1 MRSRLDCSPQGAV
14 LAKATLLAV
23 GLAVAGNPAVAQ
35 LPLGAGGQLQQ
46 IPPQPLLDKPA
57 PDIDLRRPEATAE
70 AVPAGP
76 KIAVRT
82 LRITGQTIF
91 TETELLAA
99 TAFQAGSQLD
109 LNDLRG
115 LAARITNFYTERGYF
130 LAQAYVPAQDV
141 AGDSVTIAVIEGRYG
156 KIGLNNQSRLSAR
169 TANGVLGG
177 LSSGDIV
184 ATRPLERRLLLLSD
198 IPGVAVRST
207 LSPGTAAGTSDL
219 LVDLTPGHS
228 ITGSIEGDNAGNRY
242 TGAWRAGG
250 TVNLNNAAGI
260 GDVLSLRVLTSFDGL
275 AYARAS
281 YQALVGKAT
290 VGVAFAHLDYELGR
304 EFESLDASGNA
315 EVASLYFSY
324 PLVRSRR
331 GNLYLQAGADARWFE
346 DKFGFIP
353 SVSFRRTQVGSIGLS
368 GDVRYSSGFTL
379 YSASVS
385 FGNLDIRSPAD
396 RAIDAA
402 TARADGGYGKLQA
415 SFARLQTITGPLS
428 LYGSVRGQ
436 VAFDNLD
443 ISEKMELGGAYAV
456 RAYPEGEA
464 YGDQGY
470 VATVEARLQLFPRI
484 ARGPGDLQLF
494 AFIDVGE
501 VDFAKDPWFA
511 GSNSARRSAYGG
523 GLSWAAPGGFFVKG
537 TYARKLGDEVA
548 TSAPDRS
555 GRFWVQVAKTF

>member
-1 MRSRLDCSPQGAV
+1 MLRSA
-14 LAKATLLAV
+14 LLAITI
-23 GLAVAGNPAVAQ
+23 GATGQAAFAQ

-57 PDIDLRRPEATAE
+57 SDIDLKRPEVVAE
-70 AVPAGP
+70 ALPAGP

-82 LRITGQTIF
+82 LRITGQTKF
-91 TETELLAA
+91 TEAELLAA
-99 TAFQAGSQLD
+99 TAFQPGSQLD

-115 LAARITNFYTERGYF
+115 IAARITNHYTERGYF

-156 KIGLNNQSRLSAR
+156 KIALNNQSKLSDR
-169 TANGVLGG
+169 TANGVLAG
-177 LSSGDIV
+177 LNSGDTV
-184 ATRPLERRLLLLSD
+184 ATRSLERRLLLLSD
-198 IPGVAVRST
+198 VPGVAVRST
-207 LSPGTAAGTSDL
+207 LSPGAEVGTSDL

-228 ITGSIEGDNAGNRY
+228 ITGSVEGDNAGNRY

-281 YQALVGKAT
+281 YQALVGQAT

-315 EVASLYFSY
+315 EVASVYVSY
-324 PLVRSRR
+324 PLIRSRR
-331 GNLYLQAGADARWFE
+331 GNLYLQAGADAKWFE
-346 DKFGFIP
+346 DKFGFIS
-353 SVSFRRTQVGSIGLS
+353 SVSYRRTQVGLIALS
-368 GDVRYSSGFTL
+368 GDARYGSGVSL
-379 YSASVS
+379 YSASLS
-385 FGNLDIRSPAD
+385 FGNLDIRSAAD

-402 TARADGGYGKLQA
+402 TARADGGYGKLQF
-415 SFARLQTITGPLS
+415 SLARLQTISGPLS
-428 LYGSVRGQ
+428 LFGSVRGQ
-436 VAFDNLD
+436 IAFDNLD

-470 VATVEARLQLFPRI
+470 VATVEARLQLFPLVGS
-484 ARGPGDLQLF
+484 GPGDLQLF
-494 AFIDVGE
+494 GFIDVGE
-501 VDFAKDPWFA
+501 VDFAKDPWFT
-511 GSNSARRSAYGG
+511 GSNHAKRSAYGG
-523 GLSWAAPGGFFVKG
+523 GLSWAAPAGFFLKG
-537 TYARKLGDEVA
+537 TYARKLGDAVA
-548 TSAPDRS
+548 TSAPDKS
-555 GRFWVQVAKTF
+555 GRFWVQIAKTF